1 MNNDY
6 DPRLQA
12 LFSQAQR
19 VFDQHAFTRSVL
31 ESIDRERRRTLL
43 VWLAFGLVGIVVL
56 ALLASP
62 LFTALTMATR
72 LLPVSLVDIETEWLR
87 QLASP
92 INSVA
97 ALIAVGALGIRSFFR
112 RFLG

>member
-12 LFSQAQR
+12 LFTQAQQA
-19 VFDQHAFTRSVL
+19 FDRDSFTRRVL
-31 ESIDRERRRTLL
+31 ERIDRERRRALL
-43 VWLAFGLVGIVVL
+43 AWSAFGLAGVVVL
-56 ALLASP
+56 ALLSNP
-62 LFTALTMATR
+62 LFVALSMATQ
-72 LLPVSLVDIETEWLR
+72 LLPMSLVDIETEWLR

-97 ALIAVGALGIRSFFR
+97 ALIAIGALGIRGFFR

>member
-1 MNNDY
+1 MNDDY

-12 LFSQAQR
+12 LFTQAR
-19 VFDQHAFTRSVL
+19 EAFDGDAFTHGVL
-31 ESIDRERRRTLL
+31 QRIDRERRRVLL
-43 VWLAFGLVGIVVL
+43 AWSAIGIAGIAVL
-56 ALLASP
+56 ALLANP
-62 LFTALTMATR
+62 LFTALAMATQ
-72 LLPVSLVDIETEWLR
+72 LLPVSLIDIETEWLR

-97 ALIAVGALGIRSFFR
+97 AVIAIGALGIRSFFR

>member
-12 LFSQAQR
+12 LFTQAQQEFDRDAFAR
-19 VFDQHAFTRSVL
+19 VVL
-31 ESIDRERRRTLL
+31 ERIDRERRRALL
-43 VWLAFGLVGIVVL
+43 AWSAFGLAGVMVL
-56 ALLASP
+56 ALLANP
-62 LFTALTMATR
+62 LFTALAMATQ
-72 LLPVSLVDIETEWLR
+72 LLPMSLVDIETAWLR

-92 INSVA
+92 INSIA
-97 ALIAVGALGIRSFFR
+97 AVIAIGAIGIHRFFR

>member
-6 DPRLQA
+6 DPGLQA
-12 LFSQAQR
+12 LFRQAQQE
-19 VFDQHAFTRSVL
+19 FDRDAFTSAVL
-31 ESIDRERRRTLL
+31 ERIDRERRRALL
-43 VWLAFGLVGIVVL
+43 AWSAIGLAGVVVL
-56 ALLASP
+56 ALLANP
-62 LFTALTMATR
+62 LFTALAMATQ
-72 LLPVSLVDIETEWLR
+72 LLPVSLIDIETEWLR

-97 ALIAVGALGIRSFFR
+97 ALIAIGALGVHRFFR